1 MVRSLKFCGL
11 VLVNLAIAVVG
22 TAILDTAVRRMIPTS
37 TVAAI
42 VWKEIILSIVCAAFI
57 GFFMWRTWRS
67 SAAKWPWTLAALW
80 FAFGYLSIAGNGNV
94 WGRLSGFSSGSVLTA
109 PDVRTFFAF
118 TVRSFGPF
126 HTLWAHVSPPS
137 YIAPQSRRPMVVETS
152 PSLTMSVR
160 VKHDLRTPLHA
171 LRGERHFALL
181 VGLRISNPGL
191 ASNRSGQELS
201 PTQPSL
207 RSQTAIMI
215 TSSNSPARG
224 ERDTQSLRR

>member
-1 MVRSLKFCGL
+1 MPRMARSLKFCGL

-67 SAAKWPWTLAALW
+67 SAANWAWTLAALW

-118 TVRSFGPF
+118 TVPLIR
-126 HTLWAHVSPPS
+126 AIS
-137 YIAPQSRRPMVVETS
+137 YSVGACISSLVYRPAV
-152 PSLTMSVR
+152 
-160 VKHDLRTPLHA
+160 
-171 LRGERHFALL
+171 
-181 VGLRISNPGL
+181 
-191 ASNRSGQELS
+191 ASSDGC
-201 PTQPSL
+201 
-207 RSQTAIMI
+207 
-215 TSSNSPARG
+215 
-224 ERDTQSLRR
+224 